1 MRYPGIKVWVLTGD
15 KVETAVEIGVATG
28 LIDDDMKKHYITELS
43 VENLRDQLINIKEQ
57 VKFDKNSNEKIGI
70 IVAGESLSIISKETV
85 LKELMLESSDMA
97 DVVLACRVSPKQK
110 AEIVMMVR

>member
-43 VENLRDQLINIKEQ
+43 VE
-57 VKFDKNSNEKIGI
+57 
-70 IVAGESLSIISKETV
+70 
-85 LKELMLESSDMA
+85 
-97 DVVLACRVSPKQK
+97 
-110 AEIVMMVR
+110 